1 MAENKEKIFPRI
13 IEEEMKESYLDY
25 SMSVIVSRALPDV
38 RDGLKPVHRRVL
50 FGMRELA
57 MNYNRAYK
65 KSARIVGEVLGKY
78 HPHGD
83 SAVYDTIVRMVQ
95 TFSLRYPLIDGQG
108 NFGSVDGDSPAAMR
122 YTEVRMDQ
130 ISEELLNDIDKGTV
144 RFSRNFDDTLD
155 EPTVLP
161 AKIPNLLI
169 NGSTGIAVGM
179 ATNIPPHN
187 LKEIVD
193 AVKATID
200 NPEIGVMDLL
210 EFVKGPDFP
219 TAGIIY
225 GIEEIKRAYQT
236 GRGKVIVR
244 ARSETE
250 ELNNGKSRIII
261 SEIPFQ
267 VNKLNLLN
275 KIVELIKEKKVEG
288 ISDLRDES
296 DRDGLRVV
304 IEIKRDYDPEAILNL
319 LYKHSQ
325 MQVTFGI
332 ILLALVDGQPKVLTL
347 KEIIQHFISHRI
359 NVIVRRTQFELDQ
372 AEKRAHILEGLKIAI
387 DNIDEI
393 IALIRKSKDPV
404 EARNQLISKF
414 SLSELQAKAILDM
427 RLQRLTGLE
436 RDKIEQEYQELLVLI
451 DSLKVILNN
460 KERQFEIIKEEL
472 NTIVE
477 KYNDERRTEIVQN
490 YEEISYED
498 LITEEEMVI
507 TISHGGFIKRFSPL
521 AYKTQHRGGRGVSG
535 ANIKEEDFVEHLF
548 VASTHDYMLFFTD
561 RGRCHWVKVYTI
573 PQTGKTTRGRAIIN
587 LINIEPGEKIRAF
600 VSVRDF
606 EKKGFITMATQ
617 KGIIKKTELSK
628 FSRPRKG
635 GIIAIN
641 IREDDQLIN
650 AQITSGDDDI
660 LIVSHNGK
668 SIRFNENDVRAMGR
682 NSTGV
687 KAITLKN
694 EDRVITMAVADP
706 ELSLLIISEN
716 GYGKRTPIQD
726 FRLQRRGGSGI
737 IAMKVTEK
745 TGKISAA
752 VEVGDTEDV
761 MIISEKGIVIR
772 QKIEKISIIGRNT
785 QGVRMI
791 RLDENDLVSDI
802 TLVVQTETDENELE
816 EGD

>member
-1 MAENKEKIFPRI
+1 MAENEKILPRL
-13 IEEEMKESYLDY
+13 IEDEMKESYLDY
-25 SMSVIVSRALPDV
+25 SMSVIVARALPDV

-50 FGMRELA
+50 YGMRELA
-57 MNYNRAYK
+57 MTYNRPYK

-83 SAVYDTIVRMVQ
+83 TAVYDTIVRMVQ
-95 TFSLRYPLIDGQG
+95 DFSMRYPLVDGQG

-130 ISEELLNDIDKGTV
+130 ISDEILADIDKNTV

-161 AKIPNLLI
+161 ARIPNLLI

-193 AVKATID
+193 ATKAVID
-200 NPEIGVMDLL
+200 NPEIDVLDLM

-225 GIEEIKRAYQT
+225 GVEEIKKAYQT

-244 ARSETE
+244 ARYETE
-250 ELNNGKSRIII
+250 ELKNGKSRIIV

-275 KIVELIKEKKVEG
+275 KIVELIKEKKIEG

-304 IEIKRDYDPEAILNL
+304 IEVKRDFDPEAIINL
-319 LYKHSQ
+319 LYKHTQ

-332 ILLALVDGQPKVLTL
+332 ILLALVGGQPKVLGL
-347 KEIIQHFISHRI
+347 KEIMGHFIKHR
-359 NVIVRRTQFELDQ
+359 NDVVVKRTQFDLDQ
-372 AEKRAHILEGLKIAI
+372 AEKRAHILEGLRIAI

-393 IALIRKSKDPV
+393 IELIKKASDPV
-404 EARNQLISKF
+404 EAKEKLISQF
-414 SLSELQAKAILDM
+414 TLSEIQAKAILEM

-436 RDKIEQEYQELLVLI
+436 RDKIETEFAELMVQI
-451 DSLKVILNN
+451 DNLKTILGS
-460 KERQFEIIKEEL
+460 KEIQFEIIKEEL
-472 NTIVE
+472 DEVSN
-477 KYNDERRTEIVQN
+477 KYSDERRTEIVQN

-507 TISHGGFIKRFSPL
+507 TISHGSFIKRFSTQG
-521 AYKTQHRGGRGVSG
+521 YKTQHRGGRGVSS
-535 ANIKEEDFVEHLF
+535 ATIREEDFIEHLF
-548 VASTHDYMLFFTD
+548 VASTHDYILFFTD
-561 RGRCHWVKVYTI
+561 RGRCHWLKVYAI
-573 PQTGKTTRGRAIIN
+573 PQTGKTSRGRSIIN
-587 LINIEPGEKIRAF
+587 LINTEPGEKIQAF
-600 VSVRDF
+600 VAVKNFD
-606 EKKGFITMATQ
+606 EGGYITMATE
-617 KGIIKKTELSK
+617 KGLVKKTELNK

-641 IREDDQLIN
+641 IREDDRLIN
-650 AQITSGDDDI
+650 AQITSGTDDI
-660 LIVSHNGK
+660 LIVTHKGK
-668 SIRFNENDVRAMGR
+668 SIRFAEKDVRPMGR

-687 KAITLKN
+687 KGIRLKKDDKVIAMTVAQYDLFLLTL
-694 EDRVITMAVADP
+694 A
-706 ELSLLIISEN
+706 EN
-716 GYGKRTPIQD
+716 GYGKRSKISE
-726 FRLQRRGGSGI
+726 FRLQNRGGSGI

-745 TGKISAA
+745 TGNLAAA
-752 VEVGDTEDV
+752 VEVNGTEDI
-761 MIISEKGIVIR
+761 MIITEKGIVIR
-772 QKIEKISIIGRNT
+772 QKVEQVSVIGRST

-791 RLDENDLVSDI
+791 RLDEGDQVSDI
-802 TLVVQTETDENELE
+802 AIVIQNDDEVLE
-816 EGD
+816 NMEEAE